1 MALPI
6 DRVIEIN
13 LKALEVL
20 KGYYAEMNQAFAKGD
35 LMRVGELR
43 ASVEVVQK
51 IVTLA
56 NKPYV
61 KLLRSKIPDETLR
74 ILGLL
79 DDEPN
84 SLGDS

>member
-6 DRVIEIN
+6 DRVSEID

-20 KGYYAEMNQAFAKGD
+20 RGYYAEMNQALVKGD
-35 LMRVGELR
+35 LMRMGELR
-43 ASVEVVQK
+43 ASVGILQK

-61 KLLRSKIPDETLR
+61 ELLRPKIPDETLR

-84 SLGDS
+84 AEDS

>member
-6 DRVIEIN
+6 DRVSEID

-20 KGYYAEMNQAFAKGD
+20 RGYYAEMNQAFVKGD

-43 ASVEVVQK
+43 SSVQLVQK

-61 KLLRSKIPDETLR
+61 ELLRSKIPDETLR

-79 DDEPN
+79 DDE
-84 SLGDS
+84 DS